1 MNKAVLATDP
11 SYKTGMVLVKR
22 KQSVVVSLI
31 QETFIFPI
39 KYYIPWSA
47 QYSHILHSAI
57 FCQFYNQSYKKVQEV
72 GARYSCNRFM
82 KRRRPRQALH

>member
-57 FCQFYNQSYKKVQEV
+57 FCQF
-72 GARYSCNRFM
+72 
-82 KRRRPRQALH
+82 